1 MKRKTQELE
10 RRLVLKHQMRESGK
24 HIEVLA
30 RNSTNGNILTID
42 AAAIRLWGPKKQLKS
57 HHLPASY
64 EATLRPIF
72 AVYSHKYDRYI
83 VLWSVK
89 KQIKDD
95 SDDEDSDKQY

>member
-1 MKRKTQELE
+1 MKGRTQELD
-10 RRLVLKHQMRESGK
+10 RTLVLKHQMRESGK

-30 RNSTNGNILTID
+30 RDSTSGNLFTID

-64 EATLRPIF
+64 DTTLRPIF
-72 AVYSHKYDRYI
+72 AVYSYKYDRYI

-89 KQIKDD
+89 KPIRED
-95 SDDEDSDKQY
+95 SDDEGDD